1 MKCRHCH
8 AEVKLPFVDL
18 GASPPSNSY
27 MSQAQLVKPERW
39 YPLRVAVCES
49 CWLVQTE
56 DFADREEFFSPEY
69 GYFSSAS
76 SSWLQ
81 HCERYAAD
89 MRSRFKLT
97 EQSCVVEVAANDGYL
112 LQYFKQAS
120 VPCYGVEPTHS
131 TAEAARAKG
140 IEIVE
145 EFFGVAIAQ
154 QLANQ
159 GKSADLMAANNVLA
173 HVPDINDFVGGFAA
187 LLKADGVATFEFPHL
202 MNLVQFAQFDTVYH
216 EHYSYLSLTA
226 VAQIFKAN
234 GLEVFD
240 VQELPTHGG
249 SLRVFAKKLSSN
261 AHPIQDSV
269 AQLLQRELDAG
280 VKTSAYYSQTQAD
293 ALRIKRDLM
302 RFLLDAQEA
311 GKVVAAYGAAA
322 KGNTLLNFAGVRPDL
337 VQLVVDRSPGKQG
350 KFMPGSR
357 IPIVNEAQLVAS
369 QPDYVLILPWNIEQE
384 VKQQL
389 SQNHPQATWQYVTAI
404 PQLTISR

>member
-27 MSQAQLVKPERW
+27 MSKDQLTQPERW

-56 DFADREEFFSPEY
+56 DFAEREEFFSPEY

-81 HCERYAAD
+81 HCEQYATD
-89 MRSRFKLT
+89 MRARFQLDSH
-97 EQSCVVEVAANDGYL
+97 SCVVEVAANDGYL
-112 LQYFKQAS
+112 LQYFQQAQI
-120 VPCYGVEPTHS
+120 PCYGVEPTHS
-131 TAEAARAKG
+131 TAQAARAKG

-145 EFFGVAIAQ
+145 EFFGVAVAQ
-154 QLANQ
+154 QLVNQ

-173 HVPDINDFVGGFAA
+173 HVPDINDFVAGFAT
-187 LLKADGVATFEFPHL
+187 LLQADGVATFEFPHL

-226 VAQIFKAN
+226 VVQIFKAN

-249 SLRVFAKKLSSN
+249 SLRVFAKKLHSQ
-261 AHPIQDSV
+261 AHPLQASV
-269 AQLLQRELDAG
+269 EQLLQREAQAG
-280 VKTSAYYSQTQAD
+280 VKTSAYYNQTQAD
-293 ALRIKRDLM
+293 ALRIKRDLT

-322 KGNTLLNFAGVRPDL
+322 KGNTLLNFAGIRSDL
-337 VQLVVDRSPGKQG
+337 IKLVVDRSPGKQG

-357 IPIVNEAQLVAS
+357 IPIVDEAQLVAC
-369 QPDYVLILPWNIEQE
+369 QPDYVLILPWNIQQE

-389 SQNHPQATWQYVTAI
+389 AKNHPNAKWQYVTAI
-404 PQLTISR
+404 PHLRIGH